1 MNNNLTEVFNTYNV
15 NILFTVAALPSRVSK
30 GFVAPPIGGGGL
42 PSLMQSGSPPKTT
55 SIPPINKSAIPKA
68 SK

>member
-30 GFVAPPIGGGGL
+30 GFVPPPIGGGGA
-42 PSLMQSGSPPKTT
+42 PSLFIEP
-55 SIPPINKSAIPKA
+55 
-68 SK
+68 